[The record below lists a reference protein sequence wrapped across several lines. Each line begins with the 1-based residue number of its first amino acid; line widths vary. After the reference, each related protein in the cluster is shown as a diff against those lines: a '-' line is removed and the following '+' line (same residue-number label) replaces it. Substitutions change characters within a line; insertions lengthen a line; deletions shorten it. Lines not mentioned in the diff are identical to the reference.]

1 MWGARPG
8 EGDNH
13 RFILCL
19 ADLLI
24 LDWRSLGT
32 LFNSIAYGFVDINTK
47 LDDLWGYTMWFFLV

>member
-8 EGDNH
+8 EGDNY

-32 LFNSIAYGFVDINTK
+32 LFNSIAHGFADINTK
-47 LDDLWGYTMWFFLV
+47 LDDLWGHTMWFFSA